1 VLGNDL
7 IQQYVIVASCAQV
20 VLSLVMSSEVAPDI
34 PSETKSQGKDTTQQL
49 ESVQDDAATTT
60 IVDPS
65 PDDRPT
71 INSNDSNL
79 RIPPLTNIS
88 VAYSRQTTAFNKFIL
103 YENRLRFYII
113 ASNAADS
120 RHRIL
125 KVDRTTQDE
134 LVVVEDEAE
143 YSGKQMSAML
153 KMLDDGNKAS
163 GGLGKAKVFFGIAG
177 DVFNFLWLFDMVL
190 TGARPGF
197 IRFTAG
203 WYMILIS
210 KRSVVA
216 LLGGHYLYHC
226 ENSEIV
232 PVCFNHKVEKPAEE
246 QRLMNIFKQVDMS
259 KNFYF
264 RYLPIDSCPNNSSLT
279 TLKLHLRSYVNYPV

>member
-1 VLGNDL
+1 
-7 IQQYVIVASCAQV
+7 
-20 VLSLVMSSEVAPDI
+20 MSP
-34 PSETKSQGKDTTQQL
+34 
-49 ESVQDDAATTT
+49 
-60 IVDPS
+60 
-65 PDDRPT
+65 
-71 INSNDSNL
+71 
-79 RIPPLTNIS
+79 
-88 VAYSRQTTAFNKFIL
+88 AFNKFIL

-120 RHRIL
+120 RHRII

-134 LVVVEDEAE
+134 LTIIEDDAE

-163 GGLGKAKVFFGIAG
+163 GGLGKARVFFGIAG
-177 DVFNFLWLFDMVL
+177 EPIHYVCYLLQYYS
-190 TGARPGF
+190 GF

-226 ENSEIV
+226 ESTDVV
-232 PVCFNHKVEKPAEE
+232 PVCFNQKVDKPAEE
-246 QRLMNIFKQVDMS
+246 HRLMNIFKQVDMS

-264 RYLPIDSCPNNSSLT
+264 R
-279 TLKLHLRSYVNYPV
+279 